1 MKLIRYNDPLS
12 TQLRAFDNWLGQ
24 PLGGGAGPLNR
35 LFDLA
40 QGLSGSGNTASDG
53 RISADLYE
61 DDDHYFVRVEM
72 PGVKKNE
79 VKVSLDERLLS
90 LAVERETEAE
100 GAEGEERLVS
110 KRALTVPEGIDAEK
124 VAAKLEDGIL
134 TVTLPK
140 AELRKPQKIKVS

>member
-53 RISADLYE
+53 RISSDLYE
-61 DDDHYFVRVEM
+61 DDDHDFVRVEM

-100 GAEGEERLVS
+100 GEERLVS
-110 KRALTVPEGIDAEK
+110 KRALTVPEGIDADK